1 MMQPRGRTVR
11 AGSPKGE
18 PEAQA
23 IRLAEDGLSPR
34 GGPMARRI
42 GRPGAT
48 APAAPRTYVLG
59 TRPRGAP
66 RRLDTALIAIGA
78 VLILSGLGLFAYP
91 RWAEWQHH
99 SRRPAG
105 PQEDLPAR
113 LLGSASEPG
122 GPAWGVVPSGTAVAP
137 PAAPVSRPIW
147 MLIPRL
153 GVDSSVMEME
163 AQGGEYQVPSF
174 DVGHHADSARPGE
187 VGNQI
192 YDGHLF
198 TIDAGQVFARLK
210 ELAAGDAVY
219 VYTATHRFDWV
230 VEDAQTVETSARD
243 FLLPTPDTRLTLHP
257 WDGTLALRPGDY
269 TPRRVVV
276 GRLVQVTPRVG
287 QVDYQ
292 APSATER
299 NRLQP

>member
-1 MMQPRGRTVR
+1 
-11 AGSPKGE
+11 
-18 PEAQA
+18 
-23 IRLAEDGLSPR
+23 
-34 GGPMARRI
+34 MARRLS
-42 GRPGAT
+42 PLGA
-48 APAAPRTYVLG
+48 AGAGAPRTYVLG
-59 TRPRGAP
+59 TRPRGGP
-66 RRLDTALIAIGA
+66 RRLDNALIAIGA
-78 VLILSGLGLFAYP
+78 VLILLGLGLFAYP

-113 LLGSASEPG
+113 LLASASEPG
-122 GPAWGVVPSGTAVAP
+122 GPAWGVVPSGAAGAP
-137 PAAPVSRPIW
+137 PAAPVSRPLW
-147 MLIPRL
+147 MLIPRI

-230 VEDAQTVETSARD
+230 VEDAHTVETSARD
-243 FLLPTPDTRLTLHP
+243 FLLPTADTRLTLYTC
-257 WDGTLALRPGDY
+257 DGTLDLRTRDY
-269 TPRRVVV
+269 THRRVVV

-292 APSATER
+292 APSTSER
-299 NRLQP
+299 NHLQP

>member
-113 LLGSASEPG
+113 LLGSSSDAG
-122 GPAWGVVPSGTAVAP
+122 APAWGVVPSGAASAP
-137 PAAPVSRPIW
+137 PAAPVSRPLW
-147 MLIPRL
+147 MLVPRI
-153 GVDSSVMEME
+153 GVDSSVIEME
-163 AQGGEYQVPSF
+163 VQGEEYQVPSF
-174 DVGHHADSARPGE
+174 DVGHHADSAKPGE
-187 VGNQI
+187 AGNQI

-198 TIDAGQVFARLK
+198 TIDARQVFARLK

-219 VYTATHRFDWV
+219 VSGATPRFDWV
-230 VEDAQTVETSARD
+230 VEDASPVETGARD
-243 FLLPTPDTRLTLHP
+243 FLRPTTDTRLTLYTC
-257 WDGTLALRPGDY
+257 DGTLDLRTRDY
-269 TPRRVVV
+269 THRRVVV
-276 GRLVQVTPRVG
+276 GRL
-287 QVDYQ
+287 
-292 APSATER
+292 
-299 NRLQP
+299 